1 MSLDNK
7 QLKQFRSIGHHL
19 SPIIIIANG
28 LSDNI
33 NAEIDRALNDH
44 ELIKI
49 KVHSSDR
56 DEKKALVEKICKEQ
70 DAELVQL
77 IGHVA
82 LIYKMAKK
90 PNAKLSNILRH
101 KQ

>member
-1 MSLDNK
+1 MPLDNK

-28 LSDNI
+28 LSENI
-33 NAEIDRALNDH
+33 NTEISRALNDH

-56 DEKKALVEKICKEQ
+56 DEKKAMVEQICTEQ
-70 DAELVQL
+70 NAELVQL

-82 LIYKMAKK
+82 LIYKAAKK
-90 PNAKLSNILRH
+90 PNYKLSNILRF